1 MADKKPLK
9 ILETGVISQFQAGD
23 TLGVEHG
30 GTGAGDAAGAR
41 QALGVE
47 IGVNVQAFDADLA
60 AVAALSGTGVVV
72 RTAAGTWT
80 TKAVTTASSARIT
93 VSNGAGTGGGD
104 ITLDLATLSDAGG
117 GSFLKITRDAY
128 GRVSGTSAVV
138 AGDVTPLLDSIYAPI
153 NNPTFTGTVTLPGD
167 PGASLQAATKQYVD
181 NLFATGGIAPF
192 AAVRLKTTGNHALTG
207 LAAIDGVTPSVGD
220 RVLVAD
226 QSTASQNGVYVAA
239 SGGWSRAPDADQPEE
254 FQPARQVFV
263 QQGATF
269 ANTGWAVSSAAN
281 PTIGTDPISF
291 TQVSGAASYTAGNGL
306 TLTGTMFAAEGVAGQ
321 IVVGGSGIGLA
332 ANVISTPGTF
342 TKVTVDTHG
351 RVTAGAAATPGDV
364 GAQPADPTL
373 TALAAF
379 NTNGLMAQT
388 ATDTFTGRTITG
400 AVGRINVTNGNGVG
414 GNPTIDLAASGV
426 TPGTYNSVTVDAYG
440 RVTSGTASSTS
451 VVTDT
456 MTNGE
461 SVAIAIGRA
470 VYVSGNNTVK
480 LADASN
486 IATSNVVALVA
497 TPSIAGSA
505 TGSFAVAGVLTA
517 TTTQWD
523 AATGQSGGL
532 TPGATYFLSNTVP
545 GRITA
550 APPTISGNVVPVGVA
565 IGTTKLR
572 LGFGPVV
579 AL

>member
-9 ILETGVISQFQAGD
+9 ILETGVISQFQPGD

-30 GTGAGDAAGAR
+30 GTGSDNAADAR

-47 IGVNVQAFDADLA
+47 IGVNVQAYDADLA
-60 AVAALSGTGVVV
+60 AVAALSGTGVIV
-72 RTAAGTWT
+72 RTAADTWA

-93 VSNGAGTGGGD
+93 VSNGAGTAAGD

-117 GSFLKITRDAY
+117 GTLLKITRDAY
-128 GRVSGTSAVV
+128 GRVSGTSSVA
-138 AGDVTPLLDSIYAPI
+138 AGDITPLLNSIYAPI

-167 PGASLQAATKQYVD
+167 PGTSLQAATKQYVD

-207 LAAIDGVTPSVGD
+207 VTDIDGVTPSPGD

-226 QSTASQNGVYVAA
+226 QSTPSQNGVYVAA
-239 SGGWSRAPDADQPEE
+239 TGGWTRATDADQPGE

-263 QQGATF
+263 QQGDTF

-281 PTIGTDPISF
+281 PTVGTDPINF

-306 TLTGTMFAAEGVAGQ
+306 TLTGTMFAAEGVANQ

-332 ANVISTPGTF
+332 ADVIPAPGTF

-351 RVTAGAAATPGDV
+351 RVTAGATATPGDV

-379 NTNGLMAQT
+379 NTNGILVQT
-388 ATDTFTGRTITG
+388 AADTFAGRTLTG
-400 AVGRINVTNGNGVG
+400 SARIGVTNGNGVG
-414 GNPTIDLAASGV
+414 GNPTVDLAPSGV
-426 TPGTYNSVTVDAYG
+426 TPGTYNSVTVDTYG

-497 TPSIAGSA
+497 TASIAGSA
-505 TGSFAVAGVLTA
+505 TGNFAVAGVLTA

-532 TPGATYFLSNTVP
+532 TPGVTYFLSNTVP

-550 APPTISGNVVPVGVA
+550 SAPSISGNVVPVGVA